1 MRSLDAI
8 LLILYNMRHLKS
20 QGRFL
25 RWKEEPGTMKNLY
38 RSAFCFTGTFAVAAM
53 SGKVFGESPQGMAWE
68 TSAIQVQIDVAAAKG
83 GGRVTVKKGVHPC
96 RTLYLKSGVELHLE
110 EGAVL
115 MGGAKPDDYDDVIPS
130 EMVYRYGDTNM
141 TPTVTRKAF
150 LFADCA
156 TNVAIT
162 GKGMIDLQGP
172 EFFDHNT
179 TLWGCFWAKPPLPRP
194 RAVMMYRCQGIRMEG
209 VTFKDCPLWTMWLR
223 LCEDIVMDGISI
235 DAEQKMINSDG
246 IDFDGCCHVRL
257 GNSFFKTGDDCVVLR
272 AIRDELRRDVPI
284 VTEDVIVSNCVFNTP
299 CQGVRIGCPSDDTI
313 RNAVFRDIEFH
324 GRNAIGSQ
332 QPRHYLTMG
341 DNGYL
346 KTENILFENWKIES
360 RGCPL
365 ELFVGENIK
374 LRDFGHM
381 TFRNFVVKSDK
392 PFVIRGNEQLSVVG
406 MKFENIKGMIHGRPF
421 DMAYATD
428 VSFGEIEIGDR
439 N

>member
-1 MRSLDAI
+1 M
-8 LLILYNMRHLKS
+8 
-20 QGRFL
+20 
-25 RWKEEPGTMKNLY
+25 ENLY
-38 RSAFCFTGTFAVAAM
+38 RSVLCFAGTTAVAAM
-53 SGKVFGESPQGMAWE
+53 SGIVFGEPQQGMAWE
-68 TSAIQVQIDVAAAKG
+68 TSEIQVRIDAAAANG

-96 RTLYLKSGVELHLE
+96 RTLCLKSGVELHLE

-115 MGGAKPDDYDDVIPS
+115 LGGANPDDYDDVIPS

-156 TNVAIT
+156 TNIAIT
-162 GKGMIDLQGP
+162 GKGTIDLQGP

-194 RAVMMYRCQGIRMEG
+194 RAVVMYRCHGIRMEG

-223 LCEDIVMDGISI
+223 LCDDIDMDGISI

-246 IDFDGCCHVRL
+246 IDFDGCRHVRL

-284 VTEDVIVSNCVFNTP
+284 VTEDVVVSNCVFNTP

-313 RNAVFRDIEFH
+313 RNAVFRDIEFL

-346 KTENILFENWKIES
+346 KTENIRFENWKVES
-360 RGCPL
+360 SGCPL

-374 LRDFGHM
+374 LRGFGHM
-381 TFRNFVVKSDK
+381 SFRNFVVKSDR
-392 PFVIRGNEQLSVVG
+392 PFVIRGNERSPVVD
-406 MKFENIKGMIHGRPF
+406 MKFENIKGVIRGRPF
-421 DMAYATD
+421 DMAYAIGL
-428 VSFGEIEIGDR
+428 SFGEIEIGDK